1 MLTQQ
6 QIEQLKQ
13 TIVEVEQ
20 PDQIILFGSYAYG
33 EPHEASDLDIL
44 VVKDDTIPRHKRGK
58 EVLKALSYIRF
69 PLDIVFYT
77 PEEINKWRHTS
88 AEIILESGREPLP
101 LDTVCFHCQQA
112 VEKYLKGFLAYHKEF
127 AFINGKA
134 GVGFIVCR
142 TVQRADCALLT
153 FL

>member
-33 EPHEASDLDIL
+33 EPREESDLDIL
-44 VVKDDTIPRHKRGK
+44 VVKDYTIPRHKRGK

-88 AEIILESGREPLP
+88 L
-101 LDTVCFHCQQA
+101 
-112 VEKYLKGFLAYHKEF
+112 
-127 AFINGKA
+127 AFITTVMSKGK
-134 GVGFIVCR
+134 ILYER
-142 TVQRADCALLT
+142 TSRTHKGMVQES
-153 FL
+153 